1 MPQIFP
7 KGVNPLSRM
16 LVLGLPMSFALTCVG
31 LAAFY
36 RSGYATGREE
46 IVPQPIAFSHAHH
59 VGQLGIDCRYCHTSV
74 EDSHFA
80 GIPPTKT
87 CMNCHQQ
94 MWTSADILE
103 PLRKSYYEDKPV
115 LWNRVHNVPH
125 YAYFNHSI
133 HVAKG
138 VGCQSCHGQ
147 IDQMNLTFQSKTLL
161 MEWCISCHRNPQENL
176 RPKSEVFSMTYAPG
190 RPVDGHAQKWK
201 REDLPNWGQVQE
213 KDGKWV
219 DSKWVDELVGK
230 DRPKTQS
237 EIGPLLKEVYGVR
250 DAVTLTGCSM
260 CHR

>member
-7 KGVNPLSRM
+7 KGMNPLGRM
-16 LVLGLPMSFALTCVG
+16 IVLGLPMSFALVCVG

-36 RSGYATGREE
+36 RSSYATGKDEV
-46 IVPQPIAFSHAHH
+46 VPQPVAFSHQHH
-59 VGQLGIDCRYCHTSV
+59 VAQLGIDCRYCHTSV
-74 EDSHFA
+74 EDSSFA
-80 GIPPTKT
+80 SIPPTKT

-94 MWTSADILE
+94 IWTSADLLE
-103 PLRKSYYEDKPV
+103 PVRKAYYDDKPIQ
-115 LWNRVHNVPH
+115 WNRVHNLPH

-147 IDQMNLTFQSKTLL
+147 IDEMRLTMQSKTLL

-176 RPKSEVFSMTYAPG
+176 RPKSEVFSMTWAPG
-190 RPVDGHAQKWK
+190 QTIDGHAQTWK
-201 REDLPNWGQVQE
+201 REDLPNWGLIQD
-213 KDGKWV
+213 KDGKWIE
-219 DSKWVDELVGK
+219 SRWVGELVGK
-230 DRPKTQS
+230 ERKTTQA
-237 EIGPLLKEVYGVR
+237 ELGPLLKEVYGVR